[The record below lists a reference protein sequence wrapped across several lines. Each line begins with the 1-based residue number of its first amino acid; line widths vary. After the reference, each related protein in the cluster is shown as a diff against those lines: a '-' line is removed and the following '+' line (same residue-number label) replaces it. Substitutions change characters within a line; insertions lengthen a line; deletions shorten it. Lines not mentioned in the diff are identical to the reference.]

1 MRIDRLSITNFCCFE
16 QREFEF
22 HPGFNLVVGVNGSGK
37 STLFKAL
44 SISLGTWFLG
54 FKNKLDKR
62 SIEAGEPR
70 LAILLADGSWTLDG
84 TQRMDGRVRKSGYD
98 GKIRLA
104 EQYPVEISTTG
115 TIIGLAEPVL
125 WTRSKESEDGN
136 TRYGKASN
144 LIKYAQELDS
154 LMRKGEAVTLPLIAC
169 YGPMRLWQEP
179 RKLMEESRITGPESL
194 IINKHNTRLE
204 GYRFSVDP
212 RISVQKLIAWF
223 ARQAWMTFERAE
235 ETQSFKVVREAVLGC
250 IEGAEHL
257 FFDPQLGELMVS
269 LKGHETQPFAY
280 LSDGQRC
287 MLALVADIA
296 QKAEW
301 LNPHLGDNFLKET
314 PGVVLIDELDL
325 HLHPKWQRRII
336 EDLRRTFPK
345 IQFIATTHSPFLIQ
359 SLRDGKLIQL
369 DGDTGEEYS
378 DASLEDIAE
387 NIQGVEMPQKSL
399 RFRQMMEA
407 AEAYYKQ
414 LHECADE
421 SDPQTQSLKQ
431 RLDELSIPFSDDPAF
446 AAFLKFERDT
456 LVAKEEKEG

>member
-1 MRIDRLSITNFCCFE
+1 MRIDRLNIKNFCCFE

-22 HPGFNLVVGVNGSGK
+22 HPEFNLVVGVNGSGK

-70 LAILLADGSWTLDG
+70 LAILLTDGSWTFDG
-84 TQRMDGRVRKSGYD
+84 TQRMDGRVRKPGYD

-104 EQYPVEISTTG
+104 EQYPVEISTIG
-115 TIIGLAEPVL
+115 TITGFAEPVL
-125 WTRSKESEDGN
+125 WIRSKESEDGN

-144 LIKYAQELDS
+144 LIQYAQKLDS
-154 LMRKGEAVTLPLIAC
+154 LMRKGESVTLPLIAC
-169 YGPMRLWQEP
+169 YGAMRLWQEP
-179 RKLMEESRITGPESL
+179 RKLMKESRITGPEPL
-194 IINKHNTRLE
+194 INNKHNTRLE

-235 ETQSFKVVREAVLGC
+235 ETNSFKVVRDAVLGC
-250 IEGAEHL
+250 IEGAENT

-269 LKGHETQPFAY
+269 LKDHGTQPFAC

-359 SLRDGKLIQL
+359 SLRSGEELIML
-369 DGDTGEEYS
+369 DGQPTAELGNM
-378 DASLEDIAE
+378 SLEEIARG
-387 NIQGVEMPQKSL
+387 IMGVSRPEVSERYEEMKAVARNYLETLELAAKSPEDKL
-399 RFRQMMEA
+399 EA
-407 AEAYYKQ
+407 FKNELAKSIAPY
-414 LHECADE
+414 ADN
-421 SDPQTQSLKQ
+421 
-431 RLDELSIPFSDDPAF
+431 PAF
-446 AAFLKFERDT
+446 QAFLEMKRA
-456 LVAKEEKEG
+456 AKLGE